1 MSSDKI
7 VCNFEGH
14 VVHNFKTCV
23 SQTSCRYVVFL
34 ALQIFYGF
42 ELPNY
47 NVIYVQFMCFIAQK
61 YSSYF

>member
-23 SQTSCRYVVFL
+23 SQTLCRYVVFL

-42 ELPNY
+42 ELPND
-47 NVIYVQFMCFIAQK
+47 NM
-61 YSSYF
+61 SYMSNLCVS